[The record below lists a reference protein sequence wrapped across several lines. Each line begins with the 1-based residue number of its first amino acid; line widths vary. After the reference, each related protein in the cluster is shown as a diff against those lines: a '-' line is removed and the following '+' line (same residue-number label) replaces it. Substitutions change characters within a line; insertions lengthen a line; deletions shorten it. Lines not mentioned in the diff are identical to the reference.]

1 MRLAPTFSPVAP
13 TGLSPHNRA
22 GPLSG
27 LGVLV
32 TRPAR
37 QAAGF
42 AQKLAALGGEPVIF
56 PAIAILPPG
65 DPAALRQAHA
75 ALATYDIAIFISPNA
90 VEYGAP
96 DARRWPERLAV
107 LAPGPGTAEALAAT
121 GIAGARIPATT
132 FDSDG
137 LLELPE
143 LAEVRGKCVLIL
155 RGDGGR
161 EQLADTLR
169 SRGARVDAIACYRRG
184 RPASGV
190 QGLAEA
196 FRDGRIDAVTITS
209 SEALDNLW
217 SMADDSI
224 RAAWRARP
232 TFAPHPR
239 IAAHARETGLP
250 DVVETRGG
258 DAGLIAGLLEWAAAH
273 PREKS

>member
-1 MRLAPTFSPVAP
+1 MLPRD
-13 TGLSPHNRA
+13 RA

-27 LGVLV
+27 LGILV

-56 PAIAILPPG
+56 PAIAILPPA
-65 DPAALRQAHA
+65 DPAALRHAHA
-75 ALATYDIAIFISPNA
+75 ALATYDIAIFNSPNA
-90 VEYGAP
+90 VEFGAP
-96 DARRWPERLAV
+96 DPRDWPARLAV

-132 FDSDG
+132 LDSDG

-143 LAEVRGKCVLIL
+143 LADVRGKHVLIL

-161 EQLADTLR
+161 EQLSEALR
-169 SRGARVDAIACYRRG
+169 SRGARVAAIACYRRA

-217 SMADDSI
+217 SMADDPI
-224 RAAWRARP
+224 RAAWRALP

-239 IAAHARETGLP
+239 IVAHARDKGVLR
-250 DVVETRGG
+250 VIETRGG

>member
-1 MRLAPTFSPVAP
+1 MSPPDPV
-13 TGLSPHNRA
+13 

-27 LGVLV
+27 LGILV

-42 AQKLAALGGEPVIF
+42 AQKLAALGGAPIIF
-56 PAIAILPPG
+56 PAIAILPPA
-65 DPAALRQAHA
+65 DSTALHNAHA
-75 ALATYDIAIFISPNA
+75 ALASYDVAIFVSPNA

-96 DARRWPERLAV
+96 DPRRWPTRIKV
-107 LAPGPGTAEALAAT
+107 LAPGPGTAEALEAA
-121 GIAGARIPATT
+121 GIVGARIPATS
-132 FDSDG
+132 FDSEG

-143 LAEVRGKCVLIL
+143 LADVRGKSVLIL

-161 EQLADTLR
+161 EHLADTLR
-169 SRGARVDAIACYRRG
+169 ARGARVDTIACYRRAL
-184 RPASGV
+184 PQSGV

-196 FRDGRIDAVTITS
+196 FGDGLIDVVTVTS

-217 SMADDSI
+217 SIADDSI
-224 RAAWRARP
+224 RVAWRTCP

-239 IAAHARETGLP
+239 IVAHAREMGLP
-250 DVVETRGG
+250 VVATEGG